1 MSSIRPIRV
10 IHEVVYDE
18 DQIQQYE
25 EYCDNYDEA
34 ATQRGFES
42 WCKDDIEDDFGVPV
56 SALDIRMIAQ
66 VGFATE

>member
-25 EYCDNYDEA
+25 EYCEQYEEA
-34 ATQRGFES
+34 VTQRGFEN
-42 WCKDDIEDDFGVPV
+42 WCKDDIEDDFGVPM
-56 SALDIRMIAQ
+56 SALDVRMISQ
-66 VGFATE
+66 VGFATD

>member
-34 ATQRGFES
+34 VTQKGFEN
-42 WCKDDIEDDFGVPV
+42 WCRDYIEDDFGVPV
-56 SALDIRMIAQ
+56 SSLDIRVLSP
-66 VGFATE
+66 VGFTTD